1 MALRVL
7 DTTVSLASQD
17 RLHRLD
23 QSLLRHRQLLLDQQ
37 ATGAASSTN
46 FAQPKPTD
54 STDISPVL
62 RFFQEHAR
70 LNPMRLGKYMEDCLQ
85 YSFAQ
90 IPELGC
96 REVSLGSVID
106 RDRTSGWFSMS
117 FDVGRCIPNW
127 RFIMRLRAVAAIFK
141 SLQHL

>member
-96 REVSLGSVID
+96 REVSRGSVID
-106 RDRTSGWFSMS
+106 GVNGPLAGSQCRLML
-117 FDVGRCIPNW
+117 VGAFQTGGSSCG
-127 RFIMRLRAVAAIFK
+127 
-141 SLQHL
+141 